1 MHTNAYEGRGVHVS
15 FCFLGWD
22 ELVGFATCRGILS
35 AVKGGLVNMQR
46 TSKLNQTA
54 KLSILGV
61 T

>member
-1 MHTNAYEGRGVHVS
+1 MCLFGGFFV
-15 FCFLGWD
+15 LGWVG
-22 ELVGFATCRGILS
+22 LVGFATCRGILS
-35 AVKGGLVNMQR
+35 AVRGGLVNMQR

>member
-1 MHTNAYEGRGVHVS
+1 MCVRVCVQL
-15 FCFLGWD
+15 FLFFVVRGWD
-22 ELVGFATCRGILS
+22 GLVGLATCRGILS
-35 AVKGGLVNMQR
+35 AVRGGLVNMQR